1 MNGPS
6 ERPEADAADDALSAA
21 ANEQAAEERAES
33 AVDDGRDAEGR
44 AKQDARADDGR
55 DAGGRAKQDARA
67 DMEPETVEA
76 ALQAKADENWQK
88 YLRAAAELENVR
100 KRAARDVENAHKFAL
115 ERLAVELLA
124 VRDSLEMG
132 LAAGDDADVESL
144 RQGKEATLKQLVTIM
159 ERFGVEELDPQGEP
173 FDPGLHEAMTMQPSA
188 DLEPGSVLTVIQK
201 GYALNG
207 RLLRPARVV
216 VAAEV
221 EDGAG
226 EG

>member
-6 ERPEADAADDALSAA
+6 ERPEADTADDAVSAA
-21 ANEQAAEERAES
+21 ANEQAAEEGDES
-33 AVDDGRDAEGR
+33 A
-44 AKQDARADDGR
+44 AKMD
-55 DAGGRAKQDARA
+55 
-67 DMEPETVEA
+67 PESVEE

-173 FDPGLHEAMTMQPSA
+173 FDPALHEAMTMQASA

-216 VAAEV
+216 VVAEV

>member
-6 ERPEADAADDALSAA
+6 ERPEADTADDAVSAA
-21 ANEQAAEERAES
+21 ANEQAAEEGGES
-33 AVDDGRDAEGR
+33 AEDDC
-44 AKQDARADDGR
+44 R

-67 DMEPETVEA
+67 DKDPESVEA

-132 LAAGDDADVESL
+132 LAAGDDVDVESL

-188 DLEPGSVLTVIQK
+188 DLEPGSVVTVVQK

>member
-6 ERPEADAADDALSAA
+6 ERPEADTADDAVSAA
-21 ANEQAAEERAES
+21 ANEQAAEEGGES
-33 AVDDGRDAEGR
+33 AEDDCRDAGGS
-44 AKQDARADDGR
+44 AKQDARAD
-55 DAGGRAKQDARA
+55 QD
-67 DMEPETVEA
+67 PESVEA

-132 LAAGDDADVESL
+132 LAAGDDTDVESL

-173 FDPGLHEAMTMQPSA
+173 FDPALHEAMTMQASA

>member
-6 ERPEADAADDALSAA
+6 ERPEADTADDAVSAA
-21 ANEQAAEERAES
+21 ANEQAAEEGGES
-33 AVDDGRDAEGR
+33 AEDDSRDAEGR
-44 AKQDARADDGR
+44 AKQDARADDCR

-67 DMEPETVEA
+67 DKDPESVEA
-76 ALQAKADENWQK
+76 ALQVKADENWQK

-173 FDPGLHEAMTMQPSA
+173 FDPALHEAMTMQASA

-216 VAAEV
+216 VVAEV

>member
-1 MNGPS
+1 MNGQPD
-6 ERPEADAADDALSAA
+6 RPAAADADDEVSAPA
-21 ANEQAAEERAES
+21 EEQAAEGAGAS
-33 AVDDGRDAEGR
+33 ATEPGPDALLTELK
-44 AKQDARADDGR
+44 AK
-55 DAGGRAKQDARA
+55 
-67 DMEPETVEA
+67 V
-76 ALQAKADENWQK
+76 DENWQK

-115 ERLAVELLA
+115 ERFTAELLA

-132 LAAGDDADVESL
+132 LAVGEEADVESL
-144 RQGKEATLKQLVTIM
+144 RQGKEAILKQLVTIM

-173 FDPGLHEAMTMQPSA
+173 FDPSVHEAMTMQSSTEV
-188 DLEPGSVLTVIQK
+188 EPGSVLSVFQK

-226 EG
+226 DS